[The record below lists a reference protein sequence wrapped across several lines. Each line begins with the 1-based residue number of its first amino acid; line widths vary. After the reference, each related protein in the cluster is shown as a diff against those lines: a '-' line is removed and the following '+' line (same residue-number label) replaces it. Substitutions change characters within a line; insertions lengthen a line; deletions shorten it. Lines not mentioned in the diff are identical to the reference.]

1 MQMEQCQRR
10 RGRLMENVTSVLAAV
25 FVPLAVAAMLAG
37 PVATGARAAA
47 TSGASDGA
55 PAAEATASRSSDAN
69 AARERLPAPKSIVR
83 DITIA
88 GKQLRYVTTAGSI
101 PLRDAEGALLAE
113 VAYVAY
119 TRVETDDRVSIRSD
133 SKSRSSSTAEAV
145 AARPITFVF
154 NGGPGAS
161 SAWLNFGA
169 LGPRTITFGNADSA
183 PSDAPVL
190 RDNPET
196 WLPFTDLVFIDPPGT
211 GFSRLA
217 SDKEAVRKNFWSV
230 DGDIKGLARFVARY
244 LTENGRLTS
253 PKYLVGESYGGFRAP
268 KLANALQ
275 TGEGIGVSGVVMLS
289 PVLDFA
295 RLGVRNDPVIGQ
307 AALLP
312 SMAAARLERQGKLTP
327 EALQAV
333 EAYARGD
340 YVTDLLRGPRDAAAQ
355 DRVNAKV
362 AEFTGLDRALVA
374 RMGGRIEAG
383 AFAKEFRRGQKPN
396 GQNDVVSLYDAGV
409 GGPDPSPFS
418 LAGRNDDPILD
429 GAQAPLASAATD
441 ELTRVIGWKPEGRYH
456 LLSEQVNRGWDWGR
470 GLRPP
475 EALSDLRAALALD
488 PKMKT
493 LVVHGYNDLVT
504 PYFQSALDLASL
516 PAIGGAD
523 RTPLRVYP
531 GGHMFYTRESSRR
544 AFLDDVHKLYP
555 EAPASDQ
562 AGQNGAAGEG
572 SHRGR

>member
-1 MQMEQCQRR
+1 MQPVERQRR
-10 RGRLMENVTSVLAAV
+10 NTRRTETVKTVLAA
-25 FVPLAVAAMLAG
+25 LM
-37 PVATGARAAA
+37 VATLLTGPTLSGAHASDEATPAAA
-47 TSGASDGA
+47 GASQ
-55 PAAEATASRSSDAN
+55 PAARDAS
-69 AARERLPAPKSIVR
+69 AARERLPAPRSIAR
-83 DITIA
+83 DIDIA
-88 GKQLRYVTTAGSI
+88 GKPLRYVTTAGSI

-119 TRVETDDRVSIRSD
+119 VRRDADDKTNPRAS
-133 SKSRSSSTAEAV
+133 SKSASDRIERD
-145 AARPITFVF
+145 AATRPITFVF

-169 LGPRTITFGNADSA
+169 LGPRIISFGNQGDT
-183 PSDAPVL
+183 PSDAPML

-217 SDKEAVRKNFWSV
+217 SDKEALRKNFWSV
-230 DGDIKGLARFVARY
+230 DGDIKGLARVVSRY
-244 LTENGRLTS
+244 LTDNGRLAS

-268 KLANALQ
+268 KLASALQ
-275 TGEGIGVSGVVMLS
+275 TGEGIGVNGVVMLS

-295 RLGVRNDPVIGQ
+295 RLGAQTDPVIGQ

-312 SMAAARLERQGKLTP
+312 SMAAARLERDGKLTP

-333 EAYARGD
+333 EDYARGP

-355 DRVNAKV
+355 ARINAKV
-362 AEFTGLDRALVA
+362 AEFTGLDPALVA
-374 RMGGRIEAG
+374 RLGGRVDG
-383 AFAKEFRRGQKPN
+383 RAFSREFRRDRNQT
-396 GQNDVVSLYDAGV
+396 GQNEVVSQYDGNV
-409 GGPDPSPFS
+409 GAPDPWPHS
-418 LAGRNDDPILD
+418 LMGRNDDPILD
-429 GAQAPLASAATD
+429 GAQAPLASAAVD
-441 ELTRVIGWKPEGRYH
+441 EITRTIGWRPEGRYH
-456 LLSEQVNRGWDWGR
+456 LLSDQVNRGWDWGR

-475 EALSDLRAALALD
+475 EALSDLRSALALD
-488 PKMKT
+488 PKMKV

-504 PYFQSALDLASL
+504 PYFQSTLDLASL

-544 AFLDDVHKLYP
+544 AFLEDARKLYP
-555 EAPASDQ
+555 AVKETETPAATPERS
-562 AGQNGAAGEG
+562 
-572 SHRGR
+572 R